1 MMIAT
6 SKVVENVLVTCVPL
20 DEDTVRRL
28 QELYGIKVHYLH
40 WRKEQNVMDVL
51 PFLFSAEKAVRSLHA
66 DVVHVHGAWDW
77 RAAMM
82 EKLARRHNIVTVV
95 SLHRGLTPE
104 LIGIDFWKEKLP
116 KLMAYQIWM
125 VRNCTSAIADSDSEL
140 EVLKSLL
147 HKKRVEI
154 LPSSADAAEAEELL
168 KRMLIATYRKCL
180 DTVYGNRLTKKERNV
195 VKAAVRA
202 QYADEDVETPFPDVE
217 GVSYRRIFFYAYDE
231 DVMQTF
237 LDGSEKLGIILP
249 PPLNMAETPRY
260 RNPKAKTRGALS
272 ELNVAVKTL
281 RIPEEKSAEREAVTL
296 ICKAKQTGMHRMTL
310 RHYVEL
316 YQLFRYTD
324 FDEDVVMEELKRL
337 HAAKFTKKLQKRLA
351 DMFGLKHG
359 YSITAE

>member
-1 MMIAT
+1 MMLAT

-28 QELYGIKVHYLH
+28 QEQYGIKVHYLH

-51 PFLFSAEKAVRSLHA
+51 PFLISVGKAVRTLHA

-77 RAAMM
+77 RAAMV
-82 EKLARRHNIVTVV
+82 ERLARRHNIVTVV

-125 VRNCTSAIADSDSEL
+125 VRSCTSAIADSDSEL

-154 LPSSADAAEAEELL
+154 LPSSTDEGEAAELL

-180 DTVYGNRLTKKERNV
+180 DTVYGNKLTKKERNV
-195 VKAAVRA
+195 VKTAVRA
-202 QYADEDVETPFPDVE
+202 QYADDDVETLPPDVE

-231 DVMQTF
+231 DVMQAF
-237 LDGSEKLGIILP
+237 LDGAARLRMTLP
-249 PPLNMAETPRY
+249 PPLNMQETPRY
-260 RNPKAKTRGALS
+260 RNPRAKTRGALA
-272 ELNVAVKTL
+272 ELNVPVKSL
-281 RIPEEKSAEREAVTL
+281 RIPVEKTTEREAVTL
-296 ICKAKQTGMHRMTL
+296 ICKAKQTGMQRLTL

-324 FDEDVVMEELKRL
+324 FDEDVVMAELKRV
-337 HAAKFTKKLQKRLA
+337 HAAKFTKRLQKRLA
-351 DMFGLKHG
+351 EMFGLKHG